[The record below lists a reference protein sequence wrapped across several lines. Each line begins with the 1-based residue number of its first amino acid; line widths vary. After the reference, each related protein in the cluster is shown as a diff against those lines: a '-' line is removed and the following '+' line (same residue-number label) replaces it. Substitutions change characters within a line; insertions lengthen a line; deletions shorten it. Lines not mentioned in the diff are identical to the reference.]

1 MKAITHHISLLSR
14 GQRRLALP
22 IGLCLTIFLVGC
34 GEKFTQEGNA
44 LGLAINEH
52 LIAQKLCT
60 DASDCQKKV
69 EMYGG
74 HGNQVNFSAYAV
86 KDPKLVGAVMGFVAS
101 EGMRITKG
109 VPISIAFYAD
119 AHANHV
125 NTFNFSK
132 PIIKLEVLK

>member
-1 MKAITHHISLLSR
+1 MNATSHHISLPALF
-14 GQRRLALP
+14 QRRLAFTA
-22 IGLCLTIFLVGC
+22 GLCLAIFLGGC
-34 GEKFTQEGNA
+34 GEKFTEEGNA
-44 LGLAINEH
+44 LGVAINEH

-86 KDPKLVGAVMGFVAS
+86 KDPKLVSAVMGFVAS
-101 EGMRITKG
+101 EGMRVTKG

-132 PIIKLEVLK
+132 PIIKLVLK

>member
-1 MKAITHHISLLSR
+1 MKQILRQSSPLSSSKRLL
-14 GQRRLALP
+14 GLA
-22 IGLCLTIFLVGC
+22 IGLCVALIQAGC
-34 GEKFTQEGNA
+34 GEKFTKEGNA
-44 LGLAINEH
+44 LGVAINEH
-52 LIAQKLCT
+52 LVAQKLCA
-60 DASDCQKKV
+60 DAADCQKKV

-101 EGMRITKG
+101 DGLRITRG
-109 VPISIAFYAD
+109 IPISISFYAD